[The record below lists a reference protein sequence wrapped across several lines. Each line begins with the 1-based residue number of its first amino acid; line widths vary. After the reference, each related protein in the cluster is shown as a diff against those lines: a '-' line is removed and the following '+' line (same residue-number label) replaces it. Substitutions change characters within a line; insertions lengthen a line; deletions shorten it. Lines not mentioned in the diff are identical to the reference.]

1 MPCDVRGKAYFLS
14 KTWNTFELLVI
25 YAALQS
31 ILIKSCEGLW
41 IKEANQSTEVEPL
54 GDLPGSSVSKTAF

>member
-1 MPCDVRGKAYFLS
+1 MPYDVKGKAYFLS

-31 ILIKSCEGLW
+31 ILIKSCERLW
-41 IKEANQSTEVEPL
+41 IKEVNQSTEVEPL
-54 GDLPGSSVSKTAF
+54 GDLPGRAVSKTAF